1 MKYARSFAVT
11 QFSDPVLTRLI
22 LSVFKKM
29 PPSKAAALISNYVL
43 VQDRSAPVLFPRPEV
58 KFKEVDRGL
67 VINADYG

>member
-1 MKYARSFAVT
+1 M

-29 PPSKAAALISNYVL
+29 PPSKAAASHYAALISNHVL

-58 KFKEVDRGL
+58 KFKQVDRGL
-67 VINADYG
+67 VINADYA